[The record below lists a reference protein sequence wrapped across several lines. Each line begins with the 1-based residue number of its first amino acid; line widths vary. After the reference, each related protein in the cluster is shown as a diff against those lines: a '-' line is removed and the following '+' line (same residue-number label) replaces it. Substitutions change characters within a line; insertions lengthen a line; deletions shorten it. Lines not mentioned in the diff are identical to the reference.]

1 MPTRQD
7 DSSSPLP
14 FFPDSYGPGRRQFD
28 FVEYSRDLTAL
39 ASNHL
44 RTNVPSAAA
53 AATRAVHEQAEAV
66 LKAYPEERA
75 LVACA
80 AGCSHCCIMNVAV
93 LAPEAVA
100 IAEHL
105 QQTLAPEQRLALQGK
120 LQELNAATAAT
131 SHGERLALQLP
142 CAFLDERGYCA
153 IHPVRPLLC
162 RRATSIDPRD
172 CRRALERQGHGE
184 EVPIVADLFHERLFE
199 EAFLALARA
208 LEERGLSSASGRL
221 SEEVLRRLED

>member
-7 DSSSPLP
+7 DSTSPLP
-14 FFPDSYGPGRRQFD
+14 SFPDGYGPGRQQFH
-28 FVEYSRDLTAL
+28 FAEYSRDLTAL
-39 ASNHL
+39 AGSHL
-44 RTNVPSAAA
+44 RTHIPSALAAA
-53 AATRAVHEQAEAV
+53 ARAVQEQAEAV
-66 LKAYPEERA
+66 LNAYPEELA

-93 LAPEAVA
+93 LAPEAEA
-100 IAEHL
+100 IVEHL
-105 QQTLAPEQRLALQGK
+105 RATLSPGELQHLRRRLV
-120 LQELNAATAAT
+120 ELTAATAAT

-142 CAFLDERGYCA
+142 CAFLDERGHCA

-162 RRATSIDPRD
+162 RRATSVNASD
-172 CRRALERQGHGE
+172 CRRALERQGEGE

-208 LEERGLSSASGRL
+208 LEESGISSASGRL